1 MVVGEFGALLT
12 SVMAPGRF
20 PADAGVKA
28 AEKEV
33 DVPGARESGK
43 ASPEKEKPVPEA
55 EAREMLRFAV
65 PGF

>member
-1 MVVGEFGALLT
+1 
-12 SVMAPGRF
+12 MAPERF